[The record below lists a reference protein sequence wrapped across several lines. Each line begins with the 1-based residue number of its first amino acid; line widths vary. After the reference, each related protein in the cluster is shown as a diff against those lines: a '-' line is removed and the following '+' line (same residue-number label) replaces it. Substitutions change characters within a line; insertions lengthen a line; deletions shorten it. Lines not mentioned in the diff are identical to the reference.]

1 MDTMSWL
8 RLLLLLLVLL
18 LTLLL
23 SLLVI
28 NVLHKDLRPKLLVKD
43 ALLLQLLVLDTLLPK
58 LLVLVGKLVEL
69 VFLRLTVFLQ
79 KIRRLI
85 AAPAVSL
92 S

>member
-8 RLLLLLLVLL
+8 RLLLQLLVLL

-23 SLLVI
+23 RLLVM

-43 ALLLQLLVLDTLLPK
+43 ALLLQLPVLDTLRPK
-58 LLVLVGKLVEL
+58 LLVLVGKVVEL
-69 VFLRLTVFLQ
+69 VFLRLTAFLQ
-79 KIRRLI
+79 TIRRLI
-85 AAPAVSL
+85 AALAVSL

>member
-1 MDTMSWL
+1 MAIMSWL
-8 RLLLLLLVLL
+8 RLLVL

-23 SLLVI
+23 RLLVM

-43 ALLLQLLVLDTLLPK
+43 APLLQPLMLDILLPK

-69 VFLRLTVFLQ
+69 VFLRRTIFLQ